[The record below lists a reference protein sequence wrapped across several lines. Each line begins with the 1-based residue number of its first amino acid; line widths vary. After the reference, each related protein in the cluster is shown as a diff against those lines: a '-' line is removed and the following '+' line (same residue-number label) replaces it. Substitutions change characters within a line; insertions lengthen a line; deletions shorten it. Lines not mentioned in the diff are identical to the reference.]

1 VVTVS
6 GLKRLGQTSLALRFS
21 KDQRGVA
28 SIEFLMI
35 VPLLLMLMF
44 GAVQFTAGFAALR
57 KLTVVS
63 RTMSDLI
70 SQAAK
75 VCTADIDN
83 ARAVGKAI
91 MSPYPTTNMSTT
103 ILQVLID
110 SGNAKVVWSR
120 GDKDHSVG
128 SFVTVPKDIA
138 VDGRY
143 LIMSE
148 VEYDFT
154 PAVGFR
160 MSDKFNSEIFHFSR
174 TSFTTPRQGN
184 SVDYDPNAP
193 CG

>member
-1 VVTVS
+1 MTVLDKCS
-6 GLKRLGQTSLALRFS
+6 GRSRLTLGFL

-28 SIEFLMI
+28 SIEFLMV

-63 RTMSDLI
+63 HTMSDLI

-75 VCTADIDN
+75 VCTADLDN
-83 ARAVGKAI
+83 ARAVGKAM
-91 MSPYPTTNMSTT
+91 MSPYPSTNMSTT
-103 ILQVLID
+103 ISQVLID

-120 GDKDHSVG
+120 GDKQHGVG

-138 VDGRY
+138 VEGRY

-160 MSDKFNSEIFHFSR
+160 LTNNFNSEVLNFKR
-174 TSFTTPRQGN
+174 MSFTTPRQGN

-193 CG
+193 CS